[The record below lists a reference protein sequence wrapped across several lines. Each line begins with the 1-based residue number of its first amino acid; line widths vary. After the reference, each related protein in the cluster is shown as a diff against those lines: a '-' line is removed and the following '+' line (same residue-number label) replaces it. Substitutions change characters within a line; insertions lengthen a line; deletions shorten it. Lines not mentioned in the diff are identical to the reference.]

1 MLYRLTRSWEGACAF
16 WRARTSSGPAQPATS
31 PAHSAVRRFRWL
43 LLAGGLFAGAAMAQS
58 ADLVVNHADSPDP
71 GPAGGIFTYT
81 LRIDNNGPNGATG
94 VTLTDTLPV
103 GSTFVDVATTAG
115 TCSQAAGVVDCTL
128 GNIPFN
134 SNQTVTIRVRLPSAG
149 VWTNTATAGSATS
162 DPNTSNNVNSVQDTT
177 ATQAADLALVA
188 TPSTANVVAGQAYSY
203 ALQAA
208 NNGPNAADGSQRI
221 TFTVPAGA
229 SITSVPTGTGWSCTP
244 SGGYPLSSGNVTCTR
259 TGTLASGAS
268 ASVLTVPAVSNV
280 NGTVTAAFAI
290 DGIKPDNSA
299 MPDGNTS
306 NNTTSAD
313 VTSTSGA
320 DVSITKT
327 AASSNVAQGA
337 NVVYTLTPRLNGGV
351 SLAGQPVT
359 VTDTLGAG
367 LSFVSAVGTGWVCD
381 ATITCT
387 RTEYTGANF
396 SNMPTI
402 TVTATANSAGTL
414 GNTAGISTALP
425 DPVPANN
432 SASVNVTASNDADM
446 QLTKTASINPV
457 VPNQAF
463 NYTLTA
469 RNTGPLAVPNG
480 QTITITDQVPAGV
493 RLDSLVSATGWT
505 CDALPFTGPGNWA
518 CSRSTGL
525 NANTNAPA
533 VTVSAVLTGTGT
545 ATNNACVALGAGVR
559 VDSNGANNC
568 VGVGVTSTAT
578 EADLRVVSKTAAPDP
593 VVAGQNLTYVITVD
607 NVGPAAATNVVVSD
621 TLGSLVNTGGFQSAV
636 ASQGS
641 CTPNAVT
648 NGTSQNLS
656 CNLGTLNSG
665 AQATVTVVVR
675 PSIAVSGPRTNTA
688 TVRSTDV
695 GDPNQANNSG
705 SVTSQV
711 TAIVDVTAAKTA
723 TPSTVAAGAPIT
735 FVATI
740 GNTGPSTAQTV
751 QMVDTLPSNA
761 AFIDVVS
768 VSGGGS
774 CAPITAGTVGGTLTC
789 NWASINSGSQ
799 QTVNYRMRPLGNATG
814 STVVNSVAATTATTE
829 SNTANNSAT
838 TSTPVTA
845 AQLDILVNK
854 VDSADPVDLGQNTT
868 YTITVNNSGPS
879 FGTNVV
885 MTDIFP
891 APGSSPTAT
900 FSYQGALTV
909 NAGGA
914 CTEPTM
920 GATSGTLTC
929 SFPGLSSGQSATI
942 TYVMRAETLTVAGA
956 TSGTAFNQASVVVE
970 ETETTMANNVVTHD
984 TTARRFTVATDLA
997 LSKTAAAGPLAPGA
1011 AIDYTLVVTNNGPL
1025 ASDGAQVV
1033 DVLPPGVTFVSGTG
1047 CVNAAG
1053 TVRCA
1058 VGALAVG
1065 ASRTFTISTT
1075 LASPYSGARPLVNTA
1090 TLDAP
1095 GDTNPGNNT
1104 ASAPTAVS
1112 NLPASS
1118 IPTLSEWGMILL
1130 AALLGLMAWQHPAM
1144 GRRR

>member
-1 MLYRLTRSWEGACAF
+1 MLYQLTRSWEGACAF
-16 WRARTSSGPAQPATS
+16 WHARTSSGPAQPAAS

-149 VWTNTATAGSATS
+149 VWTNTATAGSATT
-162 DPNTSNNVNSVQDTT
+162 DPSTSNNVNSVQDTT

-221 TFTVPAGA
+221 IFTVPAGA
-229 SITSVPTGTGWSCTP
+229 SINSVPTGTGWSCTP

-290 DGIKPDNSA
+290 DGIKPDTSA
-299 MPDGNTS
+299 MPDGNTA
-306 NNTTSAD
+306 NNTATVD
-313 VTSTSGA
+313 VSSTVGA

-327 AASSNVAQGA
+327 RNIANVAVGS

-480 QTITITDQVPAGV
+480 QAITITDQVPAGV

-505 CDALPFTGPGNWA
+505 CDALPFTGPGNWT

-568 VGVGVTSTAT
+568 VGVAVTSTAT

-656 CNLGTLNSG
+656 CNLGTLNFG

-675 PSIAVSGPRTNTA
+675 PRIAVTGPRINTA

-723 TPSTVAAGAPIT
+723 TPTTVAAGAPIT

-761 AFIDVVS
+761 AFIDIVS

-789 NWASINSGSQ
+789 NWASINSGTQ
-799 QTVNYRMRPLGNATG
+799 QTVNYRMRPLGSATG
-814 STVVNSVAATTATTE
+814 STVVNSVAATTATAE

-854 VDSADPVDLGQNTT
+854 VDSADPVDLGQSTT

-942 TYVMRAETLTVAGA
+942 TYVMRAETLTVNGA
-956 TSGTAFNQASVVVE
+956 NSGTAFNQASVVVD

-984 TTARRFTVATDLA
+984 TTARRFTVATDMA

-1033 DVLPPGVTFVSGTG
+1033 DVLPPGVNFASGAG

-1104 ASAPTAVS
+1104 ASATTAVS

-1118 IPTLSEWGMILL
+1118 IPTLSEWGLILL

>member
-1 MLYRLTRSWEGACAF
+1 MLYRLTRSWEGACAL
-16 WRARTSSGPAQPATS
+16 WHARTSSGPAQPATS

-149 VWTNTATAGSATS
+149 VWTNTATAGSATT

-221 TFTVPAGA
+221 IFTVPAGA
-229 SITSVPTGTGWSCTP
+229 SINSVPTGTGWSCTP

-290 DGIKPDNSA
+290 DGIKPDTSA
-299 MPDGNTS
+299 MPDGNTA
-306 NNTTSAD
+306 NNTATVD
-313 VTSTSGA
+313 VSSTAGA

-327 AASSNVAQGA
+327 RNIANVAVGS

-446 QLTKTASINPV
+446 RLTKTASINPV

-505 CDALPFTGPGNWA
+505 CDALPFTGPGNWT

-533 VTVSAVLTGTGT
+533 ITVSAVLTGTGT

-568 VGVGVTSTAT
+568 VGVAVTSTAT

-641 CTPNAVT
+641 CTPNTVT

-675 PSIAVSGPRTNTA
+675 PSIAVTGPRINTA

-711 TAIVDVTAAKTA
+711 TATVDVTAAKTA
-723 TPSTVAAGAPIT
+723 TPTTVAAGAPIT

-761 AFIDVVS
+761 AFIDIVS

-789 NWASINSGSQ
+789 NWASINSGTQ
-799 QTVNYRMRPLGNATG
+799 QTVNYRMRPLGSATG
-814 STVVNSVAATTATTE
+814 STVVNSVAATTATAE

-854 VDSADPVDLGQNTT
+854 VDSADPVDLGQSTT

-942 TYVMRAETLTVAGA
+942 TYVMRAETLTVNGA
-956 TSGTAFNQASVVVE
+956 NSGTAFNQASVVVD

-984 TTARRFTVATDLA
+984 TTARRFTVATDMA

-1033 DVLPPGVTFVSGTG
+1033 DVLPPGVNFASGAG

-1104 ASAPTAVS
+1104 ASATTAVS

-1118 IPTLSEWGMILL
+1118 IPTLSEWGLILL

>member
-1 MLYRLTRSWEGACAF
+1 MLYQLTRSWEGACAF
-16 WRARTSSGPAQPATS
+16 WHARTSSGPAQPAAS

-149 VWTNTATAGSATS
+149 VWTNTATAGSATT
-162 DPNTSNNVNSVQDTT
+162 DPSTSNNVNSVQDTT

-221 TFTVPAGA
+221 IFTVPAGA

-290 DGIKPDNSA
+290 DGIKPDTSA
-299 MPDGNTS
+299 MPDGNTA
-306 NNTTSAD
+306 NNTATVD
-313 VTSTSGA
+313 VSSTVGA

-327 AASSNVAQGA
+327 RNIANVAVGS

-480 QTITITDQVPAGV
+480 QAITITDQVPAGV

-505 CDALPFTGPGNWA
+505 CDALPFTGPGNWT

-533 VTVSAVLTGTGT
+533 ITVSAVLTGTGT

-568 VGVGVTSTAT
+568 VGVAVTSTAT

-656 CNLGTLNSG
+656 CNLGTLNFG

-675 PSIAVSGPRTNTA
+675 PRIAVTGPRINTA

-711 TAIVDVTAAKTA
+711 TATVDVTAAKTA
-723 TPSTVAAGAPIT
+723 TPTTVAAGAPIT

-761 AFIDVVS
+761 AFIDIVS

-789 NWASINSGSQ
+789 NWASINSGTQ
-799 QTVNYRMRPLGNATG
+799 QTVNYRMRPLGSATG
-814 STVVNSVAATTATTE
+814 STVVNSVAATTATAE

-854 VDSADPVDLGQNTT
+854 VDSADPVDLGQSTT

-942 TYVMRAETLTVAGA
+942 TYVMRAETLTVNGA
-956 TSGTAFNQASVVVE
+956 NSGTAFNQASVVVD

-984 TTARRFTVATDLA
+984 TTARRFTVATDMA

-1033 DVLPPGVTFVSGTG
+1033 DVLPPGVNFASGAG

-1104 ASAPTAVS
+1104 ASATTAVS

-1118 IPTLSEWGMILL
+1118 IPTLSEWGLILL